1 MLTSQARLVRALDG
15 QRALS
20 CLHHPTEDSRD
31 HQRQV
36 LLVHSHRWHW
46 ASGFQVHGHQLP
58 VGILGWADPLL
69 KSQTSHGRSLTNP
82 AKTLPYKENPG
93 KSLKQSQCLHL
104 NPCDPI
110 KKHQKTATI
119 STQPHYLYPGH
130 RFLKDFQHRVAGPG
144 RQQHEARHRA
154 RLVQRDAHDP
164 GGQRLRDAA
173 HATGEGV
180 FQDMQTR
187 DQLLLLGFCLFEPG
201 DVQKLK
207 GRG

>member
-1 MLTSQARLVRALDG
+1 MLTSQARFVRALDG

-82 AKTLPYKENPG
+82 SKTLPYKQNPE

-119 STQPHYLYPGH
+119 STQPHYI
-130 RFLKDFQHRVAGPG
+130 QV
-144 RQQHEARHRA
+144 
-154 RLVQRDAHDP
+154 
-164 GGQRLRDAA
+164 
-173 HATGEGV
+173 TGSSKISS
-180 FQDMQTR
+180 TA
-187 DQLLLLGFCLFEPG
+187 LLGRAVSSTKRGTGRAWSSETPTTPAVSACVTRPTQRAKASSRTCRRETSCFCSDSVCLNLG
-201 DVQKLK
+201 MCKN
-207 GRG
+207 